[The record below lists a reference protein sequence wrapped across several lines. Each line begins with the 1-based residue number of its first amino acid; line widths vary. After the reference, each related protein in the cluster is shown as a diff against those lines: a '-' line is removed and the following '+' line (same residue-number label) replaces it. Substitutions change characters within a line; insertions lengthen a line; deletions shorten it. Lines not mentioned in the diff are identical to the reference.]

1 MRKSYKGF
9 TLVEIMIVVAII
21 GLLVAIALP
30 NFVIARKKSQMN
42 SCKANLKQIDGA
54 IQQYLLDTANA
65 TPVSSVADA
74 ESVLMP
80 NYIKGSDLP
89 ACPAYGDYTIVT
101 NEVSCATGGADTDY
115 PHVLAQ

>member
-1 MRKSYKGF
+1 
-9 TLVEIMIVVAII
+9 
-21 GLLVAIALP
+21 
-30 NFVIARKKSQMN
+30 MN

>member
-65 TPVSSVADA
+65 PAINSVADA
-74 ESVLMP
+74 ESTLMP
-80 NYIKGSDLP
+80 DYIKGTELP
-89 ACPAYGDYTIVT
+89 ACPAYGDYTITNNTVT
-101 NEVSCATGGADTDY
+101 CTTGSADPDY